1 MKALE
6 IIAKDPDRFQVEVLT
21 AHSNIEQ
28 LIEQATTYQPNVV
41 VVDTDLQYEQVK
53 DVLWDLDIKTYVGE
67 EALEQVVQMEDLH
80 LVVNALAGMSS
91 VTPTLS
97 AVKSAKPVAIV
108 SKEPTALK
116 GKELYELVSKRG
128 VTVFPLSLSNGGVFQ
143 NLAGEFYN
151 PIAKLTFT
159 VKDAFDP
166 DGLTKTLLEILEAR
180 WLFNL
185 RKEQIE
191 LIEHPEGQTPSMV
204 HFADGTIKTI
214 IGVQD
219 QSSLLSYALNYP
231 YRVASSTKQQRA
243 FEFTSMSFKTLHDEA
258 VNIFDKFKSQ
268 LDSHSI
274 GSVLL
279 EAKASAEKGELSLE
293 RLSSLLRG

>member
-67 EALEQVVQMEDLH
+67 EALEQVVQMEDVH